1 MNNREL
7 ATFILFA
14 AFVLLA
20 LAVRDVRKML
30 PSLAKQLFFSKIT
43 PLLLVFVAVEAAA
56 LGLAGRLSLWS
67 SDLLGGTVLWF
78 LLVGFVWFFNLGDA
92 GKDPDFFK
100 RRFLETLGVTA
111 FIEFF
116 VNAQVMPLPIE
127 LLAQT
132 FLLVVVGM
140 NVVASNDQQ
149 YKPVATLTSAI
160 MILATLG
167 LLTYSV
173 TRVISDWATLDKHE
187 LANEL
192 LMPFWLSA
200 VAVAVL
206 YPIAFYMSYELLLV
220 RLSFLNDGSKPSM
233 RARLGMAWS
242 LRGAL
247 VDVDHSV
254 VGRHATQPRR
264 PPRGMRATRCDSSR
278 RSGLMTSP
286 PELQLGRRWLRTPA
300 HHGIG
305 RRRREHRA
313 DS

>member
-43 PLLLVFVAVEAAA
+43 PLLLVFVAVEVAA

-127 LLAQT
+127 LFAQT

-173 TRVISDWATLDKHE
+173 THVISDWATLDKHE

-192 LMPFWLSA
+192 LMPIWLSA

-206 YPIAFYMSYELLLV
+206 YPIAFYMSYELLFV

-247 VDVDHSV
+247 SSTSTNSV
-254 VGRHATQPRR
+254 VG
-264 PPRGMRATRCDSSR
+264 
-278 RSGLMTSP
+278 
-286 PELQLGRRWLRTPA
+286 
-300 HHGIG
+300 
-305 RRRREHRA
+305 
-313 DS
+313 